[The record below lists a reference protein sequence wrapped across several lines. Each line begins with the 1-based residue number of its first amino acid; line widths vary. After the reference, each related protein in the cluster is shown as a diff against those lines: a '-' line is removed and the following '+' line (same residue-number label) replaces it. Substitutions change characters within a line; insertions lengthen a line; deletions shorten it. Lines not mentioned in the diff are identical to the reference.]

1 MEVVA
6 LGIGVVLIGLI
17 LAVLAVAWI
26 LRSPFLWG
34 QFQDVIADMT
44 RENQELRVE
53 LAGNDR
59 AIRELRRELQR
70 AELRID
76 RLQQHAEDA
85 AMHSELLAARLRALG
100 QLDIP
105 PTPQPPPRPDTPYSS
120 PEPLGFAS
128 AAMSETELTQAIGT
142 HFDIREINDLAFQL
156 GIEPDEIEGE
166 TRPDRARALVR
177 YMKRRKR
184 LSELIALCRSL
195 RPEGG
200 S

>member
-6 LGIGVVLIGLI
+6 IGIGVVLIGLI

-44 RENQELRVE
+44 KENQELRAE
-53 LAGNDR
+53 LAANDR
-59 AIRELRRELQR
+59 AIRELSRELQR

-85 AMHSELLAARLRALG
+85 AMHNELLAARLRALG

-105 PTPQPPPRPDTPYSS
+105 PAPQPPPRPAAPTAP
-120 PEPLGFAS
+120 PETQGPTAAALG
-128 AAMSETELTQAIGT
+128 ETELTQAIGT
-142 HFDIREINDLAFQL
+142 QFDIREINDLAFQL
-156 GIEPDEIEGE
+156 GIEPDELEGE
-166 TRPDRARALVR
+166 TRQDRARALVR
-177 YMKRRKR
+177 YVKRRKR
-184 LSELIALCRSL
+184 LGELIALCRSL

-200 S
+200 F